1 MPRPYPPAVEHTAKD
16 ECIRIYGIPK
26 REKQS
31 NDIPEIREHEICI

>member
-1 MPRPYPPAVEHTAKD
+1 MPRSYPPAVEHTAKD